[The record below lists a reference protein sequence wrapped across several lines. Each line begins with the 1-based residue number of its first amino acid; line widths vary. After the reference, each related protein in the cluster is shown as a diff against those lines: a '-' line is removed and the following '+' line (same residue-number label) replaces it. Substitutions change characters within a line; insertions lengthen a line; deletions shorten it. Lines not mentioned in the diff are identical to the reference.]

1 MSDFMSTYFGPLDKS
16 SCIYFLVLSM
26 LFFGMLVFVL
36 IAEIYYTITNFRQ
49 LNFRIVYNGLL
60 LLLNFWLVYFV
71 NRLMYTMC
79 SKSLA

>member
-1 MSDFMSTYFGPLDKS
+1 MSSYFGPLDKS
-16 SCIYFLVLSM
+16 SCVYFLIFSV
-26 LFFGMLVFVL
+26 LFFIMLVFAF
-36 IAEIYYTITNFRQ
+36 IAEIYYTIKNFRQ

-79 SKSLA
+79 TKSLA

>member
-16 SCIYFLVLSM
+16 SCIYFLIVSI
-26 LFFGMLVFVL
+26 LFFSMLVFAL

>member
-26 LFFGMLVFVL
+26 LFFGMLVFAL

-79 SKSLA
+79 SKTLA

>member
-1 MSDFMSTYFGPLDKS
+1 
-16 SCIYFLVLSM
+16 
-26 LFFGMLVFVL
+26 MLVFAF
-36 IAEIYYTITNFRQ
+36 IAEMYYTITNFRQ

>member
-1 MSDFMSTYFGPLDKS
+1 MSDFMSAYFGPLDKS
-16 SCIYFLVLSM
+16 SCVYFLILSV
-26 LFFGMLVFVL
+26 LFFIMLVFAF
-36 IAEIYYTITNFRQ
+36 IAEIYYTIKNFRQ

-79 SKSLA
+79 AKSLA

>member
-1 MSDFMSTYFGPLDKS
+1 MSDFMSSYFGPLDKS
-16 SCIYFLVLSM
+16 SCVYFLIFSV
-26 LFFGMLVFVL
+26 LFFIMLVFAF
-36 IAEIYYTITNFRQ
+36 IAEIYYTIKNFRQ

-79 SKSLA
+79 TKSLA

>member
-16 SCIYFLVLSM
+16 SCIYFLFLSI
-26 LFFGMLVFVL
+26 LFFSMLVFAL

>member
-1 MSDFMSTYFGPLDKS
+1 MSTYFGPLDKS
-16 SCIYFLVLSM
+16 SCVYFLILSV
-26 LFFGMLVFVL
+26 LFFIMLVFAF
-36 IAEIYYTITNFRQ
+36 IAEIYYTIKNFRQ

-79 SKSLA
+79 AKSLA

>member
-16 SCIYFLVLSM
+16 SCVYFLIVSV
-26 LFFGMLVFVL
+26 LFFIMLVFAF
-36 IAEIYYTITNFRQ
+36 IAEMYYTITNFRQ

>member
-1 MSDFMSTYFGPLDKS
+1 MSTYFGPLDKS
-16 SCIYFLVLSM
+16 SCVYFLIVSV
-26 LFFGMLVFVL
+26 LFFIMLVFAF
-36 IAEIYYTITNFRQ
+36 IAEMYYTITNFRQ